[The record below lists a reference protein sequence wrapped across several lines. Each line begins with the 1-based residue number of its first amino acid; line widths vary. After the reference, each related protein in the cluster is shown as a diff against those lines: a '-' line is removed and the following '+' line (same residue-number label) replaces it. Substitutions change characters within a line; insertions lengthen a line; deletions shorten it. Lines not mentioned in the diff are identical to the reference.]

1 MYLTIRQARLTFSDP
16 HEGDSIS
23 EICSSIISAF
33 TSLKRVDQKIE
44 ILPFGKEVLF
54 TAGMVLKAKA

>member
-33 TSLKRVDQKIE
+33 TSLKRVDQ
-44 ILPFGKEVLF
+44 
-54 TAGMVLKAKA
+54 